1 MDLSIRD
8 LRVRLQDTEILHGVD
23 LDIADGEFVALLGPS
38 GCGKSTLIKSVAGL
52 LDVSGGEICAGG
64 HSLLGVPPERRGTV
78 IVFQDLRLF
87 PHMTVYEN
95 IAFSLTLKK
104 RPREETVRTVE
115 SLLEEVQLPGYGK
128 RRIRELSGGEMQRVA
143 LARALAAEPK
153 LLLLDEPF
161 TGLNEKL
168 RFEMG
173 RLVQALH
180 RERGLT
186 TVLITHDRQEALRL
200 ADRVAL
206 MQDGRILQHGTP
218 EELFWHPLSRTV
230 AEYFGK
236 VNCLPGRAEN
246 GRFSCALG
254 SWPCDL
260 ADGSWTAAIRPFDMR
275 LVPGGEDY
283 TVTGI
288 DFLGETA
295 ELALT
300 GPAGAVTCAV
310 TAGALAELA
319 LSAGSRTGLTAG
331 LGRAVY
337 FREEPFK
344 GEMRYHG

>member
-23 LDIADGEFVALLGPS
+23 LDIADGQFVALLGPS

-64 HSLLGVPPERRGTV
+64 QSLLAVPPERRGTV

-87 PHMTVYEN
+87 PHMTVFEN
-95 IAFSLTLKK
+95 IAFSLALKK
-104 RPREETVRTVE
+104 RSREETARTVE

-143 LARALAAEPK
+143 LARALAAEPR
-153 LLLLDEPF
+153 LLLDEPF

-168 RFEMG
+168 RGEMG
-173 RLVQALH
+173 RLVQKLH

-206 MQDGRILQHGTP
+206 MQDGRILQHGAP
-218 EELFWHPLSRTV
+218 EELFWRPVSRAA

-236 VNCLPGRAEN
+236 ANCLPGRAEK
-246 GRFSCALG
+246 GRFSCVLG
-254 SWPCDL
+254 CWPCDL
-260 ADGSWTAAIRPFDMR
+260 ADGPWTAAIRPFDMHP
-275 LVPGGEDY
+275 VPGGTDY
-283 TVTGI
+283 TVTGV

-295 ELALT
+295 ELTMT
-300 GPAGAVTCAV
+300 GPAGTVTCAL
-310 TAGALAELA
+310 TAGALAELGLA
-319 LSAGSRTGLTAG
+319 AGSRTGLEACT
-331 LGRAVY
+331 GRAAY
-337 FREEPFK
+337 FKEE
-344 GEMRYHG
+344 ERA

>member
-1 MDLSIRD
+1 MELSIRD
-8 LRVRLQDTEILHGVD
+8 LRVCLQDTEILHGVD

-52 LDVSGGEICAGG
+52 LDASGGEIRAGG
-64 HSLLGVPPERRGTV
+64 QSLLAVPPERRGTV

-87 PHMTVYEN
+87 PHMTVQEN
-95 IAFSLTLKK
+95 IAFSLTLK
-104 RPREETVRTVE
+104 RRSREETARTVE
-115 SLLEEVQLPGYGK
+115 GLLEEVQLPGYGK

-180 RERGLT
+180 RERDLT

-206 MQDGRILQHGTP
+206 MQDGRILQHGAP
-218 EELFWHPLSRTV
+218 EDIFWHPVSRTV

-236 VNCLPGRAEN
+236 VNCLPGQAVA
-246 GRFSCALG
+246 GRFTCTLG
-254 SWPCDL
+254 SWPCEL
-260 ADGSWTAAIRPFDMR
+260 ADGAWTAAIRPFDMHP
-275 LVPGGEDY
+275 VPGGADY
-283 TVTGI
+283 AVTGM

-295 ELALT
+295 ELTLS
-300 GPAGAVTCAV
+300 GPAGAVTCAL
-310 TAGALAELA
+310 TAGALAELGLA
-319 LSAGSRTGLTAG
+319 VGSRTGLMADP
-331 LGRAVY
+331 GRAVY
-337 FREEPFK
+337 FREE
-344 GEMRYHG
+344 RA